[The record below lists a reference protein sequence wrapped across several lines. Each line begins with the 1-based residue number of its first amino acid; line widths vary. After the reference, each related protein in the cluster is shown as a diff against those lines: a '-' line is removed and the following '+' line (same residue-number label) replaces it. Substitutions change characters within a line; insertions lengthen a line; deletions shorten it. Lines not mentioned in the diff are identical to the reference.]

1 MTLIVGIGAAAGLVS
16 ALLFA
21 VITTG
26 NTLALLLYFVAPLPI
41 LLAALGWNHRAGLVA
56 ALVGS
61 AVIAVVFRP
70 VAGLAF
76 LISVA
81 VPAWWYAY
89 LALLARTDE
98 TGTEWYPLGR
108 LLVWIAGVSAGLTL
122 AGAMTLGGTYEEFV
136 RAFMRAVRIIET
148 INPRAF
154 EGLTGDARAQSI
166 AELARLLA
174 FLAPPV
180 SAATGVG
187 MAVLLV
193 WSAAKI
199 TAVSDRLPRPW
210 PALPDTEM
218 PRTTMAILGIAT
230 VLGVLLDG
238 FAGLGAR
245 SVAAA
250 LLMAYCLQGLAVI
263 HVLTRGMS
271 GRTGMLAGVYIIFVV
286 LPGWPVLLYA
296 VVGLADAVF
305 GLRARK
311 RGRGPPLRP
320 SP

>member
-41 LLAALGWNHRAGLVA
+41 LLAALGWNHRAGIVA

-76 LISVA
+76 LVSVA
-81 VPAWWYAY
+81 LPAWWYAY

-136 RAFMRAVRIIET
+136 RAFMRAVRIIEQ
-148 INPRAF
+148 INPQAF

-174 FLAPPV
+174 VLAPPV

-193 WSAAKI
+193 WGAAKI
-199 TAVSDRLPRPW
+199 TAASDRLPRPW
-210 PALPDTEM
+210 PALADTEM
-218 PRTTMAILGIAT
+218 PRTTMAMLGIAA
-230 VLGVLLDG
+230 VLGVVLDG

-250 LLMAYCLQGLAVI
+250 LTMAYCLQGLAVI

-296 VVGLADAVF
+296 LVGLADAVF

-311 RGRGPPLRP
+311 RAGGPPLRP
-320 SP
+320 SA

>member
-1 MTLIVGIGAAAGLVS
+1 MILIAGIGAAAGLVS

-41 LLAALGWNHRAGLVA
+41 LLAALGWNHRAGIIA

-61 AVIAVVFRP
+61 AVIAFVFRP

-76 LISVA
+76 LVSVA
-81 VPAWWYAY
+81 LPAWWYAY

-108 LLVWIAGVSAGLTL
+108 LLVWIAAISSGLTL
-122 AGAMTLGGTYEEFV
+122 AGAMTLGGTYEAFV
-136 RAFMRAVRIIET
+136 GAFVRAVRIIET
-148 INPRAF
+148 INPHAF

-166 AELARLLA
+166 ADLARLLA
-174 FLAPPV
+174 LIAPPI

-187 MAVLLV
+187 TAVLLV
-193 WSAAKI
+193 WGAARISAA
-199 TAVSDRLPRPW
+199 SDRLPRPW

-218 PRTTMAILGIAT
+218 PATTMIILGIAT
-230 VLGVLLDG
+230 ILGVMLDG

-245 SVAAA
+245 SAAAA
-250 LLMAYCLQGLAVI
+250 LTMAYCLQGLAVI

-271 GRTGMLAGVYIIFVV
+271 GRTGLLSGVYIIFIV

-296 VVGLADAVF
+296 LVGLADAVF

-311 RGRGPPLRP
+311 QAGGPPLRP